1 MAIPTWNEQES
12 IVEVIEKNRQC
23 RSSADVL
30 VVDDGSDYFTRERA
44 LTPSAAVV
52 SVAFNV
58 GVCGAIRMAFRFVQ
72 PVDFNELVEVDAD
85 EQHDSADA
93 DRVLVRLADAD
104 IVVSIR
110 FQPKSMCCFTLGT
123 LFLVFP
129 FWILL
134 GKWSWRASWRRWACL
149 IVFLPALKFVTI
161 RFALNQRIS

>member
-12 IVEVIEKNRQC
+12 IVEVIEKIRQC

-30 VVDDGSDYFTRERA
+30 VVDDGSTYLTRERA
-44 LTPSAAVV
+44 LTASAAVV

-58 GVCGAIRMAFRFVQ
+58 GVGGAIRMAFLFAQ
-72 PVDFNELVEVDAD
+72 PVDFNALVQVDAV
-85 EQHDSADA
+85 EQHDPADA

-104 IVVSIR
+104 IVMGTG
-110 FQPKSMCCFTLGT
+110 FHPKSMCCFTLGT

-161 RFALNQRIS
+161 RFSLNQRIS